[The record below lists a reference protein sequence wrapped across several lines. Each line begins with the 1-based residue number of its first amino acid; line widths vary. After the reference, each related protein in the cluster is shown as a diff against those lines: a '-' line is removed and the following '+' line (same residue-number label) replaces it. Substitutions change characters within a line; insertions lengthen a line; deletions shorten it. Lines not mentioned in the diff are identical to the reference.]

1 MHNILLKEMKLS
13 ASILSY
19 LFILFGLMFLIPG
32 YPILCGAF
40 FVALGIFQGFQTAR
54 EANDIVFSALLP
66 IAKEDVVKGRYLFVC
81 LIEGCALILMALS
94 VILRMTVFSRSSVYA
109 DNALMNANLF
119 ALGAACVIFA
129 LFNRIFVGGFF
140 RTAYKLGRPFVLFII
155 AAFLAIA
162 VAETLHHVPGLEWL
176 NAFGTDYFAKQLILF
191 LIGVIIFLGTTILS
205 CRNACKHF
213 EQIDL

>member
-81 LIEGCALILMALS
+81 LIEGCALILMALA

-109 DNALMNANLF
+109 DNALMAFSEPPTSLAGRLCSSLLLPF
-119 ALGAACVIFA
+119 WPLRLRKRCIM
-129 LFNRIFVGGFF
+129 F
-140 RTAYKLGRPFVLFII
+140 RDWNG
-155 AAFLAIA
+155 
-162 VAETLHHVPGLEWL
+162 
-176 NAFGTDYFAKQLILF
+176 
-191 LIGVIIFLGTTILS
+191 
-205 CRNACKHF
+205 
-213 EQIDL
+213 

>member
-1 MHNILLKEMKLS
+1 MTTGTSTATCCSGFLPCSVLS
-13 ASILSY
+13 RSLRWAFVS
-19 LFILFGLMFLIPG
+19 MRIPSS
-32 YPILCGAF
+32 P
-40 FVALGIFQGFQTAR
+40 
-54 EANDIVFSALLP
+54 SAELP

-81 LIEGCALILMALS
+81 LIEGCALILMALA